1 MRPRIRK
8 STLALAAVML
18 LGAGTLHYAFR
29 LAHWQNEQINAY
41 NFGIAATAHG
51 NAPLAQLAFR
61 ASIRQYQEASH
72 APWVVR
78 VFYPHPNREYAAL
91 AYFQLGKAYMGTY
104 DAQLAVEAWKQSLR
118 LNPGNGYSNISY
130 DDANRLHVEAMYV
143 KHALKQLF
151 KQYPNLANQQG
162 KGAGTG
168 QGDDGS
174 PASHVPGDDPA
185 SGAGKGDPN
194 DL

>member
-1 MRPRIRK
+1 
-8 STLALAAVML
+8 ML
-18 LGAGTLHYAFR
+18 LGAGMLHYAYR
-29 LAHWQNEQINAY
+29 LAHWQNEQIEAY

-51 NAPLAQLAFR
+51 NAPLAQSAFR
-61 ASIRQYQEASH
+61 ASIRMYQDASH

-78 VFYPHPNREYAAL
+78 VLYPQPNREYAAL

-118 LNPGNGYSNISY
+118 LNPGNGYENMSS
-130 DDANRLHVEAMYV
+130 DEANRLHVEAMYV

-162 KGAGTG
+162 KGASAG
-168 QGDDGS
+168 QGDGTG
-174 PASHVPGDDPA
+174 PGSHVPGDDPA
-185 SGAGKGDPN
+185 SGSSAGKGDPN